1 MIRKLSVLLPIGVIG
16 VIFLAV
22 FLGGCGGANSAI
34 ALGELQV
41 PTVLKRYEG
50 AYEPT
55 VDCLVV
61 SLLRAMGDGC
71 KLEVDYYW
79 LPETTEWKD
88 IEESFTKNL
97 DESWLPDEDGD
108 LVDISRWKRK
118 VSHGDQVLV
127 LSKIPV
133 VDSGGDIVAVMLKT
147 P

>member
-1 MIRKLSVLLPIGVIG
+1 MIRRLSVLIPVIIIGM
-16 VIFLAV
+16 IFLAV
-22 FLGGCGGANSAI
+22 FLTGCAGANPAI
-34 ALGELQV
+34 ALAELQV
-41 PTVLKRYEG
+41 PTVLTHYEG

-55 VDCLVV
+55 VDSLVV
-61 SLLRAMGDGC
+61 SLLRAVGDGC
-71 KLEVDYYW
+71 RLEVDYYW
-79 LPETTEWKD
+79 LPEATDWQD
-88 IEESFTKNL
+88 IEESFTQNL

-118 VSHGDQVLV
+118 VSRGDQVLV